1 MAKAELAAA
10 IRARRGGSRTQEFI
24 GALRFD
30 LTRAYRR
37 LAALQDGRL
46 ALAFLRPSKPVSV
59 LLLSLAAL
67 AAGALGLMVAYAIS
81 PNESLGG
88 QVLVT
93 NGRTLRITTV
103 TGPEGTRTGAITKTK
118 EGKTKLVP
126 VRILNTVTGPGGTET
141 VSVAV
146 LGPAITVTDQQVL
159 TQIQTQIQT
168 NTQLLTET
176 QVINQTQT
184 QVVTQPVT
192 VVVHWTQ
199 SLNR

>member
-37 LAALQDGRL
+37 LAALQDGRF

-67 AAGALGLMVAYAIS
+67 AAGALGLIAAYAIS
-81 PNESLGG
+81 PNESSGG

-103 TGPEGTRTGAITKTK
+103 TGPGGTRTVAITKTK

-126 VRILNTVTGPGGTET
+126 VRILRSVTGPRGTES

-146 LGPAITVTDQQVL
+146 LSPPITVTNRQPL
-159 TQIQTQIQT
+159 TVTDVVT
-168 NTQLLTET
+168 VKE
-176 QVINQTQT
+176 VET
-184 QVVTQPVT
+184 QVVTVNKKETKTVTET
-192 VVVHWTQ
+192 VVVTETVT
-199 SLNR
+199 NP

>member
-10 IRARRGGSRTQEFI
+10 IRARRGDSRTQEFI

-126 VRILNTVTGPGGTET
+126 VRILRSVTGPRGTET

-146 LGPAITVTDQQVL
+146 LGPPITVTNRQPLTVL
-159 TQIQTQIQT
+159 VTDVVTVK
-168 NTQLLTET
+168 E
-176 QVINQTQT
+176 VVT
-184 QVVTQPVT
+184 QVVTVNKKGTKTVTET
-192 VVVHWTQ
+192 VVVTETVT
-199 SLNR
+199 NP

>member
-30 LTRAYRR
+30 LRRAYQR
-37 LAALQDGRL
+37 LSALQDGRL
-46 ALAFLRPSKPVSV
+46 ALAFLRRSKPASV

-67 AAGALGLMVAYAIS
+67 AAGALGLIVAYAIS
-81 PNESLGG
+81 PNESSAG

-103 TGPEGTRTGAITKTK
+103 MGPGGTKTVAITKTK

-126 VRILNTVTGPGGTET
+126 VRIFRSVTGPRGTET
-141 VSVAV
+141 VFAAV
-146 LGPAITVTDQQVL
+146 LRPPITVTNRQPMTVL
-159 TQIQTQIQT
+159 ITDVVTVK
-168 NTQLLTET
+168 E
-176 QVINQTQT
+176 VET
-184 QVVTQPVT
+184 QVVTVNKKTKTVT
-192 VVVHWTQ
+192 VVVTETVT
-199 SLNR
+199 NP